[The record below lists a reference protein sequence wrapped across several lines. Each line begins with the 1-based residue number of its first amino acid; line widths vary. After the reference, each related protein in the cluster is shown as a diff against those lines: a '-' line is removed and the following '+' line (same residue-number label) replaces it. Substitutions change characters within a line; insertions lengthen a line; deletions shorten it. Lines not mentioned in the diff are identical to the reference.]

1 MTARG
6 GAVKASIALGLL
18 WRLPA
23 GMAMTGWGFDFGR
36 VSRWP
41 ARKRPYP
48 DQRRQPAP
56 RTRRAESASDL
67 ENGMAVRWTV
77 SDAPG
82 VIRRQGSRTRVIFD
96 ATGHGLDVS
105 ENGPV
110 RPGDLEITGEGPAS
124 DADRPAG
131 AR

>member
-1 MTARG
+1 
-6 GAVKASIALGLL
+6 
-18 WRLPA
+18 
-23 GMAMTGWGFDFGR
+23 
-36 VSRWP
+36 
-41 ARKRPYP
+41 
-48 DQRRQPAP
+48 
-56 RTRRAESASDL
+56 
-67 ENGMAVRWTV
+67 MAVRWTV